1 MRKNLGERVTKIIGY
16 GTSII
21 SLIAFFVLLYL
32 GLFVHLNIKIEDVI
46 ICLLSSIIFFISANI
61 NGKKDSKRGEK

>member
-61 NGKKDSKRGEK
+61 NGKKDSKKGEK